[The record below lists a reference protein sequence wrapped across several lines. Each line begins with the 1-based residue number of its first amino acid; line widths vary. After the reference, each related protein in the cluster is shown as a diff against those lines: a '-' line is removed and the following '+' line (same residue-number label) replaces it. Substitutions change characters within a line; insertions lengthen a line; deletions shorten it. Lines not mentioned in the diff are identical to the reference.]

1 MRDDLIQGIVFSRSE
16 VVNLRRL
23 SRRERMVFKML
34 ATKKSIR
41 QITTSAHPTKS
52 LALQSQHRDF
62 VAIRGDENRQHDLKQ
77 LQDRLK
83 SV

>member
-16 VVNLRRL
+16 VVDLRRL

-34 ATKKSIR
+34 ATKN
-41 QITTSAHPTKS
+41 S
-52 LALQSQHRDF
+52 LKHLKAAAPGKPLARVMTPRRDF
-62 VAIRGDENRQHDLKQ
+62 VVIRGGADRQHDLKQ

-83 SV
+83 QS